1 MSAVNNLMTKKGWLI
16 CFFSGDRNKMDRC
29 NISMVEGRQSNF
41 ATGQN
46 IRPDT
51 GFEVTPQTREGR

>member
-1 MSAVNNLMTKKGWLI
+1 M
-16 CFFSGDRNKMDRC
+16 FFSGDRNKMDRC

-46 IRPDT
+46 IGPDT